1 MADPKGQ
8 VITLLNYVAGS
19 GRGAALIR
27 NFDLDVLFLVGE
39 MSLKADLVAI
49 ARRHRDKDEPLVFSD
64 GHFIVGKVGLAHAV
78 IVVSDATLPIS
89 PAMMSR
95 VERGCS
101 LLTRIVNLAEP
112 IAYERPSPASGSGG
126 GGAPAEV
133 SLARP
138 RSSEPPKR
146 KPGN

>member
-8 VITLLNYVAGS
+8 VITLLNYVASS

-27 NFDLDVLFLVGE
+27 NFDLDVLFLVGDI
-39 MSLKADLVAI
+39 SLKADLVAI
-49 ARRHRDKDEPLVFSD
+49 AQRHRDKGEPLVFSD
-64 GHFIVGKVGLAHAV
+64 GHFVVGKVGLTHAV
-78 IVVSDATLPIS
+78 IVALDATLPVAS
-89 PAMMSR
+89 AVMSR
-95 VERGCS
+95 VERGCA
-101 LLTRIVNLAEP
+101 LLARIVKLAEP
-112 IAYERPSPASGSGG
+112 TAYERPSPTSGSGG
-126 GGAPAEV
+126 SGAPAEV